1 MTITR
6 VLVAVDFS
14 PASLA
19 ALDYARDCALQLGG
33 TLSVLHVIEG
43 PVPDQEPAADA
54 ESSAVH
60 QLTRRLASAPSVIRA
75 RITVLHAPDAADAI
89 VTHARE
95 AGAELI
101 IMGLN
106 GYEHGDFF
114 MGSVA
119 QQVVRQAPCPV
130 MTLRAGSS
138 RSPMAALP

>member
-33 TLSVLHVIEG
+33 TLSVLHVVESA
-43 PVPDQEPAADA
+43 VTESDPAAGA
-54 ESSAVH
+54 ESDAAR
-60 QLTRRLASAPSVIRA
+60 QLERCLAGAPNASSV
-75 RITVLHAPDAADAI
+75 RITVARAPDAAGAI

-95 AGAELI
+95 TGAELI

-119 QQVVRQAPCPV
+119 QQVVRHAPCPV
-130 MTLRAGSS
+130 MTLRAGST
-138 RSPMAALP
+138 RSPIAATR

>member
-33 TLSVLHVIEG
+33 TLSILHVIEDAAPETERAG
-43 PVPDQEPAADA
+43 TAESDAARQLEERVADA
-54 ESSAVH
+54 PGA
-60 QLTRRLASAPSVIRA
+60 IGA
-75 RITVLHAPDAADAI
+75 RVTVVRAPDAADTI
-89 VTHARE
+89 VKHARE
-95 AGAELI
+95 TGAELI
-101 IMGLN
+101 IMGLS
-106 GYEHGDFF
+106 GYEHEDFF

-119 QQVVRQAPCPV
+119 QQVVRHAPCPV

-138 RSPMAALP
+138 RRPMVVTR